1 MELTSLGSFWVASR
15 GTLATLSVL
24 KTPFRSFS
32 EGPGTLVMGTLPWI
46 LVPAMLVPVGFL
58 VHVVIMAKLR
68 TVSQAVGAMAV
79 AG

>member
-1 MELTSLGSFWVASR
+1 
-15 GTLATLSVL
+15 
-24 KTPFRSFS
+24 
-32 EGPGTLVMGTLPWI
+32 MGTLPWI

-58 VHVVIMAKLR
+58 VHVVIAAKLR